1 MESKK
6 ETTHIFSNLFRAIR
20 LMWKVD
26 KKYIFILLSS
36 TIIVSLFPAS
46 SLIIMQNIINQI
58 QIASASFK
66 TIITEI
72 IIYVLIDLTQT
83 LISTQVA
90 FYTTKFNLAF
100 NLKIKESILQ
110 KAAGLTLKDFE
121 NSEMY
126 NRIRR
131 AQNESEGKLPAY
143 VSLFIQ
149 IIGTTI
155 SMITYLAFLI
165 LFKPW
170 IVAIVLL
177 VPAVK
182 YFVLHKINIKQFK
195 ILKERTNKERKAW
208 YYSYLITNGQNFKEL
223 KLYNLFQY
231 FNDLY
236 KKLKKHFNE
245 QDYKIA
251 KESTVKISIFTIF
264 EQVFRWVNVCLHYI

>member
-1 MESKK
+1 
-6 ETTHIFSNLFRAIR
+6 
-20 LMWKVD
+20 
-26 KKYIFILLSS
+26 
-36 TIIVSLFPAS
+36 
-46 SLIIMQNIINQI
+46 
-58 QIASASFK
+58 
-66 TIITEI
+66 
-72 IIYVLIDLTQT
+72 

-195 ILKERTNKERKAW
+195 ILKERT
-208 YYSYLITNGQNFKEL
+208 
-223 KLYNLFQY
+223 
-231 FNDLY
+231 
-236 KKLKKHFNE
+236 
-245 QDYKIA
+245 
-251 KESTVKISIFTIF
+251 
-264 EQVFRWVNVCLHYI
+264 